1 MLSLAKAT
9 LTFQE
14 VFHRNNINALQFQI
28 ERNDLISLIGKIL
41 VKFISKYNFNRNM
54 TEMQIV
60 STAESISQLY
70 KHLTLEDL
78 HRCFTKAV
86 AGQYGNFYE
95 GLDEPKILNLLSQY
109 DQQRDE
115 ELIKFRAEESKEHK
129 LQSKEML
136 TVNNEAIAQ
145 FQKIRES
152 LEAKKVVLNTPVERV
167 KTEGEILQQKILAEF
182 DTLYKT
188 LGTEIAG
195 VRHLKIIEDF
205 MQVSDYLEFRYLQEL
220 DKIENNGN
228 NGF

>member
-1 MLSLAKAT
+1 MHSLTKAT

-14 VFHRNNINALQFQI
+14 VFHRNNINALRFQVD
-28 ERNDLISLIGKIL
+28 RADLISLIGKVL

-60 STAESISQLY
+60 STAESIGELY

-78 HRCFTKAV
+78 HRCFSKAV

-95 GLDEPKILNLLSQY
+95 GLDEPKILNLISQY
-109 DQQRDE
+109 DQQRDD

-129 LQSKEML
+129 LQSKEMFN
-136 TVNNEAIAQ
+136 VNPEAIEQ

-152 LEAKKVVLNTPVERV
+152 MDSKKVVLSTPVERI
-167 KTEGEILQQKILAEF
+167 KTEGEILQQKILAEY
-182 DTLYKT
+182 DELYKT

-195 VRHLKIIEDF
+195 IRHLKINEDF
-205 MQVSDYLEFRYLQEL
+205 MQVSDYLEFRYLQEI
-220 DKIENNGN
+220 DKLNPENK
-228 NGF
+228 

>member
-28 ERNDLISLIGKIL
+28 DKADLISLIGKIL

-54 TEMQIV
+54 TQQQIV
-60 STAESISQLY
+60 STAESISGLY

-78 HRCFTKAV
+78 HRCFTKAI
-86 AGQYGNFYE
+86 AGEYGNFYE
-95 GLDEPKILNLLSQY
+95 GLDEPKILNLLNQY
-109 DQQRDE
+109 DLQRE
-115 ELIKFRAEESKEHK
+115 QELIKFRTEESKEYK
-129 LQSKEML
+129 LQSKEIF
-136 TVNNEAIAQ
+136 TTNTEAISQ

-152 LEAKKVVLNTPVERV
+152 LEAKKVVLNTPVERI

-182 DTLYKT
+182 DELFKT
-188 LGTEIAG
+188 TGIEISG
-195 VRHLKIIEDF
+195 VRHLKINEDF

-220 DKIENNGN
+220 DNIENNGN

>member
-109 DQQRDE
+109 DKERDE
-115 ELIKFRAEESKEHK
+115 EIINFRAEESKSYK
-129 LQSKEML
+129 LKEIQL
-136 TVNNEAIAQ
+136 FEENKEALAKYQ
-145 FQKIRES
+145 EIRES
-152 LEAKKVVLNTPVERV
+152 LEAKKVVLNTPVERI
-167 KTEGEILQQKILAEF
+167 KTEGEIIQQKILAEF
-182 DTLYKT
+182 DDLYKT

-195 VRHLKIIEDF
+195 IRHLKINEDF

-220 DKIENNGN
+220 DKIENIGN
-228 NGF
+228 DAF